1 MLQANVAEK
10 ILRSLGSISGTQSTI
25 FPTFAVTTAITTK
38 VIGGHNISL
47 QVLTGNIWIDL
58 LGGVVT
64 AANGYKATAGT
75 VIEAY
80 VAGNVTLISD
90 VTGGT
95 AQIMVWGV

>member
-10 ILRSLGSISGTQSTI
+10 ILRSLGSVSPVQSAIISS
-25 FPTFAVTTAITTK
+25 FAITTAITTK
-38 VIGGHNISL
+38 IIGGHNISL

-64 AANGYKATAGT
+64 AVNGYKATTGT

-95 AQIMVWGV
+95 AQIMVWEV